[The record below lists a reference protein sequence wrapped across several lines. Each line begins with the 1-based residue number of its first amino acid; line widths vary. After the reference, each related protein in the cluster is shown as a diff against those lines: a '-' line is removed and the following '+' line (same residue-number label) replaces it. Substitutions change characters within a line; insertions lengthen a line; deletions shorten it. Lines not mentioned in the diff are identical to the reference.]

1 MGQQQLLLL
10 VLATVIVGL
19 ATVAGIQAF
28 EEGRSQ
34 AAQDALQQRALSIA
48 QDIKGAYETPSQLGG
63 ISSDPSASDAASA
76 AGLQGTGGVA
86 DESTIPVPG
95 AGSYAACA
103 VEDASSGTDGE
114 SSGTDGEIKITCQ
127 ENEDDTDGSGASVT
141 AKVGSSTDPTITNLS
156 MSS

>member
-103 VEDASSGTDGE
+103 VEDATSN
-114 SSGTDGEIKITCQ
+114 GEIKITCQ

-141 AKVGSSTDPTITNLS
+141 AKVGSSTDPAITNLS